1 MFVSA
6 ESVDAGLIHACV
18 NKHNGTIRIV
28 NVPDT
33 CSHHEKA
40 LRWDQEGPQGSQGLK
55 GTPGPQGLQSVAGLV
70 GSQGPAGPLGLAGST
85 GSVGPQGP
93 KGDAGAPG
101 PQGPAG
107 PQGSSGGSGTTGAVQ
122 LNTRLMST
130 DIAGGEY
137 GEALVSCEPG
147 EKATG
152 GDYVIPGNAELSTV
166 ATVHASYPYNLNGP
180 DSDTWVVDATNNH
193 PTASLALTAYV
204 VCVAP

>member
-1 MFVSA
+1 M
-6 ESVDAGLIHACV
+6 
-18 NKHNGTIRIV
+18 
-28 NVPDT
+28 
-33 CSHHEKA
+33 
-40 LRWDQEGPQGSQGLK
+40 
-55 GTPGPQGLQSVAGLV
+55 
-70 GSQGPAGPLGLAGST
+70 
-85 GSVGPQGP
+85 
-93 KGDAGAPG
+93 
-101 PQGPAG
+101 
-107 PQGSSGGSGTTGAVQ
+107 Q

-152 GDYVIPGNAELSTV
+152 GGYVIPGNSELSTV

-193 PTASLALTAYV
+193 PTASLLLTAYV